1 MADESSIM
9 ELKPQQ
15 EKPAVPTA
23 VVDPEQFAQLMA
35 RLDKIDEK
43 IEFYQAEKFLRAGK
57 SIGRDLG
64 FGYGL
69 CAGLIMILAYILF
82 VYSGHWTRVI

>member
-1 MADESSIM
+1 MAE
-9 ELKPQQ
+9 EGKQ
-15 EKPAVPTA
+15 AVPVA
-23 VVDPEQFAQLMA
+23 VVDQEQFNQLMA

-43 IEFYQAEKFLRAGK
+43 IEFYSGEKFLRAGK

-64 FGYGL
+64 TAYGL

-82 VYSGHWTRVI
+82 VYAGNWTRVI

>member
-1 MADESSIM
+1 MAE
-9 ELKPQQ
+9 EGKQV
-15 EKPAVPTA
+15 VPIA
-23 VVDPEQFAQLMA
+23 VVDQEQFNQLMA

-43 IEFYQAEKFLRAGK
+43 IEFYSGEKFLRAGK

-64 FGYGL
+64 TAYGL

-82 VYSGHWTRVI
+82 VYAGNWARVI

>member
-1 MADESSIM
+1 MADEKQAI
-9 ELKPQQ
+9 P
-15 EKPAVPTA
+15 VA
-23 VVDPEQFAQLMA
+23 VVDQDQFKELMA

-43 IEFYQAEKFLRAGK
+43 IEFYSAEKFMRAGK

-64 FGYGL
+64 VAYGVG
-69 CAGLIMILAYILF
+69 AGLILMLAYIIV